1 VTCVYVAMD
10 CEGLARFS
18 GSLLK
23 KYQVDIA
30 GLLQYI
36 ANQLKA
42 QKR

>member
-1 VTCVYVAMD
+1 MLAMD
-10 CEGLARFS
+10 CEGLANFS
-18 GSLLK
+18 GSVLK

-36 ANQLKA
+36 TNQLKA

>member
-1 VTCVYVAMD
+1 MLVAVD
-10 CEGLARFS
+10 CEGLANFS
-18 GSLLK
+18 GSVLK